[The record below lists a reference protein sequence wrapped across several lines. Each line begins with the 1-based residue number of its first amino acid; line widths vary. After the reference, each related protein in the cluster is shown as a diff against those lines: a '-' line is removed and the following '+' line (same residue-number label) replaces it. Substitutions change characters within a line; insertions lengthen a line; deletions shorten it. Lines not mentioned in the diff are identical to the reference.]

1 MNTEY
6 GGPESLSLDAREL
19 SNEKAQTSG
28 SNCRQS
34 PALEDRRDQG

>member
-6 GGPESLSLDAREL
+6 GGPEPLSMDAREL

-34 PALEDRRDQG
+34 PAIEGRRYQG